1 MAAGAAAVVDADAD
15 AAAAAAAAN
24 VGAVVCSSRLRS
36 ILAEGSSKARTGVQD
51 QKLRGQP
58 GSLFSSSKTYIR
70 GLLDPGKIHIKV
82 VVGPAMVSIRSI
94 FLNHPR
100 FTLEVLSGQQS
111 PH

>member
-15 AAAAAAAAN
+15 AAAAAAAAAAN

-36 ILAEGSSKARTGVQD
+36 ILAEGSSKARTGVQY
-51 QKLRGQP
+51 QKLRGQS

-94 FLNHPR
+94 F
-100 FTLEVLSGQQS
+100 
-111 PH
+111 